1 MFSLQKSD
9 QPYFIAEVGQNHQG
23 DVRLALEY
31 VDRFQAAGA
40 SAVKF
45 QKRDNRYL
53 FSEDSYAAPYTSEN
67 AFGATYGEHREALE
81 LTTAEMARVREH
93 CADRGVDFIC
103 TPFDPPSL
111 SDLIDIGVDAL
122 KVASFDLGNISLLQL
137 MGETAVPVVISTGGG
152 MPRHLDVSIET
163 LRKFHSDI
171 AVLHCVSK
179 YPCEADDLGLLAIP
193 ALRERFPD
201 LTIGLSDHFNGIL
214 SGPLAASLGALVF
227 EKHVTLNRAWKGTD
241 HSFALEAEGFR
252 KFVRDTLRTREMI
265 QDPKASDGREPVFQ
279 KLGKSIVAA
288 RDLGVG
294 HTLSPDSIRGL
305 ILQNNAIPIRE
316 SFWLIG
322 RTLVKGLKA
331 GEPLSWEMV
340 GGEPPELLGSENP

>member
-1 MFSLQKSD
+1 MFSLQKAD
-9 QPYFIAEVGQNHQG
+9 RPYFIAEVGQNHQG

-45 QKRDNRYL
+45 QKRDNSYL
-53 FSEDSYAAPYTSEN
+53 FSNDAYSASYDSEN

-81 LTTAEMARVREH
+81 LTIDEMACVRER
-93 CADRGVDFIC
+93 CAEREVDFIC

-111 SDLIDIGVDAL
+111 EELLHIGVDAL
-122 KVASFDLGNISLLQL
+122 KVASFDLGNVPLLQL
-137 MGETAVPVVISTGGG
+137 MGATQVPVVISSGGG
-152 MPRHLDVSIET
+152 APRHLDVSIAT
-163 LRKFHSDI
+163 LRGFHDDI
-171 AVLHCVSK
+171 ALLHCVSK

-193 ALRERFPD
+193 ALRERFSD

-252 KFVRDTLRTREMI
+252 KFVRDTLRTHEMI
-265 QDPKASDGREPVFQ
+265 QEPKLSDGKEPVFQ

-288 RDLGVG
+288 HDLDAG
-294 HTLSPDSIRGL
+294 HVVTADSIRGL
-305 ILQNNAIPIRE
+305 ILQDNAIPIRE
-316 SFWLIG
+316 FYWMIG
-322 RTLVKGLKA
+322 RTMTQGLSA

-340 GGEPPELLGSENP
+340 GGAPPELIGG

>member
-1 MFSLQKSD
+1 MFSLQKAD
-9 QPYFIAEVGQNHQG
+9 RLYFIAEVGQNHQG

-45 QKRDNRYL
+45 QKRDNSYL
-53 FSEDSYAAPYTSEN
+53 FSNDAYSALYDSEN

-81 LTTAEMARVREH
+81 LTIDEMACVRER
-93 CADRGVDFIC
+93 CAERGVDFIC

-111 SDLIDIGVDAL
+111 EELLHIGVDAL
-122 KVASFDLGNISLLQL
+122 KVASFDLGNVPLLQL
-137 MGETAVPVVISTGGG
+137 MGASQVPVVISSGGG
-152 MPRHLDVSIET
+152 AARHLDVSIAT
-163 LRKFHSDI
+163 LRGFHDDI
-171 AVLHCVSK
+171 ALLHCVSK

-193 ALRERFPD
+193 ALRERFSD

-252 KFVRDTLRTREMI
+252 KFVRDTLRTHEMI
-265 QDPKASDGREPVFQ
+265 QEPKLSDGKEPVFQ

-288 RDLGVG
+288 HDLDVG
-294 HTLSPDSIRGL
+294 HVVTADSIRGL
-305 ILQNNAIPIRE
+305 ILQDNAIPIRE
-316 SFWLIG
+316 SYWMIG
-322 RTLVKGLKA
+322 RTLTQGLSA

-340 GGEPPELLGSENP
+340 GGAPPELIGGQSP

>member
-1 MFSLQKSD
+1 MFSLQKD
-9 QPYFIAEVGQNHQG
+9 GRPYFIAEVGQNHQG

-53 FSEDSYAAPYTSEN
+53 FSNDAYSASYSSEN
-67 AFGATYGEHREALE
+67 AFGATYGQHREALE
-81 LTTAEMARVREH
+81 LTIDEMARVRER
-93 CADRGVDFIC
+93 CAERGVDFIC

-111 SDLIDIGVDAL
+111 DELLDIGVDAL
-122 KVASFDLGNISLLQL
+122 KVASFDLGNIPLLQL
-137 MGETAVPVVISTGGG
+137 MGATQVPVVISTGGG
-152 MPRHLDVSIET
+152 APRHLDVSVAT
-163 LRKFHSDI
+163 LKGFHDNI

-179 YPCEADDLGLLAIP
+179 YPCEPDDLGLLAIP
-193 ALRERFPD
+193 ALRERFSD

-265 QDPKASDGREPVFQ
+265 QEPKVSDGREPVFQ
-279 KLGKSIVAA
+279 KLGKSVVAA
-288 RDLGVG
+288 HDLDVG
-294 HTLSPDSIRGL
+294 HVVTADSIRGL
-305 ILQNNAIPIRE
+305 ILQDNEIPIRE
-316 SFWLIG
+316 SYWLIG
-322 RTLVKGLKA
+322 RTLTQGLSA

-340 GGEPPELLGSENP
+340 GGAPPELIGW

>member
-1 MFSLQKSD
+1 MFSLQKAD
-9 QPYFIAEVGQNHQG
+9 RPYFIAEVGQNHQG

-31 VDRFQAAGA
+31 DDRFQAAGA

-53 FSEDSYAAPYTSEN
+53 FANDAYSAQYASEN

-81 LTTAEMARVREH
+81 LTIDEMACVRER
-93 CADRGVDFIC
+93 CAERGVDFIC

-111 SDLIDIGVDAL
+111 DELLHIGVDAL
-122 KVASFDLGNISLLQL
+122 KVASFDLGNVPLLQL
-137 MGETAVPVVISTGGG
+137 MGAAQVPVVISSGGG
-152 MPRHLDVSIET
+152 APRHLDVSIAT
-163 LRKFHSDI
+163 LTGFHDDI
-171 AVLHCVSK
+171 ALLHCVSK

-193 ALRERFPD
+193 ALRERFPG
-201 LTIGLSDHFNGIL
+201 LTVGLSDHFNGIL
-214 SGPLAASLGALVF
+214 SGPLAASLGAQVF

-265 QDPKASDGREPVFQ
+265 QEPKVSDGREPVFQ
-279 KLGKSIVAA
+279 KLGKSVVAA
-288 RDLGVG
+288 HDLDAG
-294 HTLSPDSIRGL
+294 HVVTADSIRGL
-305 ILQNNAIPIRE
+305 ILQDNEIPIRE
-316 SFWLIG
+316 SYWLIG
-322 RTLVKGLKA
+322 RTLTDGLRA

-340 GGEPPELLGSENP
+340 GGEPPELIGG

>member
-1 MFSLQKSD
+1 MFSLQKAD
-9 QPYFIAEVGQNHQG
+9 RPYFIAEVGQNHQG

-53 FSEDSYAAPYTSEN
+53 FSNDAYSAQYASEN

-81 LTTAEMARVREH
+81 LTIDEMACVRER
-93 CADRGVDFIC
+93 CAERGVDFIC

-111 SDLIDIGVDAL
+111 GELLHIGVDAL
-122 KVASFDLGNISLLQL
+122 KVASFDLGNVPLLQL
-137 MGETAVPVVISTGGG
+137 MGASNAPVVISSGGG
-152 MPRHLDVSIET
+152 APRHLDVSIAT
-163 LRKFHSDI
+163 LKSFHDDI

-193 ALRERFPD
+193 ALRERFSD

-252 KFVRDTLRTREMI
+252 KFVRDTLRTHEMI
-265 QDPKASDGREPVFQ
+265 QEPKLSDGKEPVFQ

-288 RDLGVG
+288 HDLDAG
-294 HTLSPDSIRGL
+294 HVVTADSIRGL
-305 ILQNNAIPIRE
+305 ILQDNEIPIRE
-316 SFWLIG
+316 SYWMIG
-322 RTLVKGLKA
+322 RTLTRGLSA

-340 GGEPPELLGSENP
+340 GGAPPELIGG